1 MGKIYGSNKVIGTVG
16 RLRHYRLPGVPEIV
30 VAECGGAT
38 KEQIATNAAFV
49 RTRENNQEWKAVTQM
64 AKQVKLNFGQSSATI
79 VSTFLIGFLNKAM
92 LEALRMDEAGTRGSR
107 SLLLSAH
114 KDVLDA
120 ITYYYY
126 KPFGD
131 IMKCRYA
138 VDTGPDRKS
147 VTVTLPNFK
156 PKEQIKP
163 PDQATHFQ
171 YCLSVGAVSDIVYDK
186 DYERY
191 TPVYNKVRMEQ
202 SLKVFESEWIPINE
216 RAMGDVTYSVTLP
229 EAFILADDMTV
240 VRTFGIVF
248 GKMTSEVEPLK
259 RDRGSIVF
267 LGAV

>member
-1 MGKIYGSNKVIGTVG
+1 LIGCK
-16 RLRHYRLPGVPEIV
+16 EIV

-38 KEQIATNAAFV
+38 PEQIANNDAFV
-49 RTRENNQEWKAVTQM
+49 STRKNNEEWKAVTQM
-64 AKQVKLNFGQSSATI
+64 AKQVKLHFGQSSKTI
-79 VSTFLIGFLNKAM
+79 VNTFLIGSLNKAM
-92 LEALRMDEAGTRGSR
+92 LIALRMYGKEEDRGTRP
-107 SLLLSAH
+107 LLLSAH

-120 ITYYYY
+120 ITYHYY
-126 KPFGD
+126 KPFGE
-131 IMKCRYA
+131 IMKCRYV

-171 YCLSVGAVSDIVYDK
+171 FCLSVGAVSDIVYDK

-191 TPVYNKVRMEQ
+191 TPVYNNIRMAQ
-202 SLKVFESEWIPINE
+202 SLKEMESEWIPINAK
-216 RAMGDVTYSVTLP
+216 AMGDLTYSVTLP
-229 EAFILADDMTV
+229 EGFILADDMTV

-259 RDRGSIVF
+259 RDRGGIDF